1 MAVQTSNPAIHV
13 TGPVHLFVE
22 TPAHAFYSPSETAK
36 IWYLGTCETQPQV
49 KHQRMRLDVFNDIG
63 GRKVPFQQ
71 IEQGEIGLLGFMLT
85 RFSYTAYQAIQ
96 KSGGLDGNGTTAGM
110 GAGKESNLGRG
121 ALSLGRTSMRIWMLY
136 QFGFGADTP
145 TVAGPA
151 TTAGLP
157 RGRHYYS
164 ALLSAHEIADSG
176 TAAEKLLLVFNALP
190 IWLGTA
196 GGSAGSPERNGFK
209 LYSEAEA
216 DFPADIV
223 NANTQ

>member
-13 TGPVHLFVE
+13 TGPVHIFAR
-22 TPAHAFYSPSETAK
+22 TPAHSYYTPGETAK
-36 IWYLGTCETQPQV
+36 IWYVGTCETQPQV

-71 IEQGEIGLLGFMLT
+71 IEQGEVGLLGFMLT
-85 RFSYTAYQAIQ
+85 RFSQTGYNAIV
-96 KSGGLDGNGTTAGM
+96 KAGGLDGNGTTTGM
-110 GAGKESNLGRG
+110 GMGSESNLGRG
-121 ALSLGRTSMRIWMLY
+121 ALSLGRTSVELWMLY

-145 TVAGPA
+145 GVAGPS
-151 TTAGLP
+151 TTSGLP
-157 RGRHYYS
+157 RGRYYPS
-164 ALLSAHEIADSG
+164 ALLGAHEIADSG

-196 GGSAGSPERNGFK
+196 GGSAGSPARNGFR
-209 LYSEAEA
+209 LFSEAEA